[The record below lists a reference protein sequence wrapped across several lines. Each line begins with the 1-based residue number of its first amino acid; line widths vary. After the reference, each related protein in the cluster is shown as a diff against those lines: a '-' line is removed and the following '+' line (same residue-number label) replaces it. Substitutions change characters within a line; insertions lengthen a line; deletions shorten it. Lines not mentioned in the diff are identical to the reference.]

1 MRDQSESEQTGTGSG
16 LSRRSVLRRA
26 GAAGVG
32 LAVGAAAVPGTA
44 SANTVETIAFCGCS
58 QVVVY
63 GEDLDDAQY
72 TAVLYC
78 GDPPDGDIECASLTG
93 TAERVNYE
101 IEDQDCKII
110 GVVGRTN
117 PQGPDG
123 EPEQSVS
130 VCNQYGPQQCSVK
143 ALADVE
149 PDDLLDCLVD
159 AAAPEDGVENRLTV
173 NGTYD
178 GDSAGYEFTVSESL
192 REDPAA
198 DGGDGLEGGDVLDGT
213 TATGVV
219 GTGDDKFLYEGDV
232 TSFEFADGPTRVLV
246 NGQQVNLFCD
256 TPIDEDNPGIAVR
269 SGGCGPQDAGPPDR
283 DRGGPGDQ
291 GRKEK
296 GNDRGKKKGRG
307 RGRGRG
313 R

>member
-110 GVVGRTN
+110 GVVGKTN
-117 PQGPDG
+117 PPDDDATVG
-123 EPEQSVS
+123 RPLS
-130 VCNQYGPQQCSVK
+130 VCNQYGPQQCSRK
-143 ALADVE
+143 ALDAVE

-159 AAAPEDGVENRLTV
+159 AAETSGSDTLTIKE
-173 NGTYD
+173 TYD
-178 GDSAGYEFTVSESL
+178 GDDAEYEFTVSGSL
-192 REDPAA
+192 NAPLPE
-198 DGGDGLEGGDVLDGT
+198 GGDGLEDGDVIDGN

-219 GTGDDKFLYEGDV
+219 GSGDDTYEYTGSI
-232 TSFEFADGPTRVLV
+232 TSFEFKDESTRVLV